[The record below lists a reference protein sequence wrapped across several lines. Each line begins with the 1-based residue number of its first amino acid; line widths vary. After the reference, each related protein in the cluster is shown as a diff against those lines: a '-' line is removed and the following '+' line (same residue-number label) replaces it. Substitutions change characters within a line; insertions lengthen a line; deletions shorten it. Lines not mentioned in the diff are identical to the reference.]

1 MKPKGGE
8 AIKLYMYI
16 ERDFCETDSKIKR
29 RGFLNANI
37 YAVKKK
43 VGRRQ
48 KNRDNNYWMHNSL

>member
-16 ERDFCETDSKIKR
+16 ERDFYETDSEIKR

-37 YAVKKK
+37 IICSKKE
-43 VGRRQ
+43 GRGEKTKEQRQ
-48 KNRDNNYWMHNSL
+48 